1 MEYKILR
8 GMNKTKSRITTL
20 DIRRPEFELFRDLLG
35 RIPREIA
42 LEVRGA
48 WDNCLIFTASLL
60 RAQEQ
65 SIPIYRKSSKHGR
78 VLVWINIENLTD
90 LKHRKEVHSR

>member
-1 MEYKILR
+1 
-8 GMNKTKSRITTL
+8 MNKTKSRNTTL
-20 DIRRPEFELFRDLLG
+20 DIRRPESELFRDLLG
-35 RIPREIA
+35 RIPRKIA
-42 LEVRGA
+42 LEVKGS
-48 WDNCLIFTASLL
+48 WENCLIFTASLL

-78 VLVWINIENLTD
+78 VLVWINIEKLSD